1 MAVVSTNYVPLNS
14 DQYEQTPEEQQAAY
28 EEATANLQNTLLT
41 DGIDLSGLSDL
52 GSMDLFS
59 PNAMRDEWD
68 SNPDHY
74 MNSEYWRAGSG
85 MDNAENAGYMGHYYI
100 GEDGNRY
107 RKVVTYDRERDAMKE
122 EYTDERMYRWSPS
135 DEHKRTAREDYAAEQ
150 AYGKEY
156 KGSGGTGWYTEAEI
170 KAAWDAGDM
179 RQMQDQGVS
188 WDQYWGYVRG
198 VDELISAGIID
209 YKTSKEDSAA
219 ILQGEKEA
227 DNWMDIP
234 EYRALVEGLGIPMQF
249 ENRGDVYNFNGFGYS
264 RDYWSEKSDVTGELI
279 TGIAM
284 SAIGGFVVGPLIAG
298 ALTPALGATA
308 AKAAAG
314 AITKLAQGYMQTGEL
329 NWEDALMSAALSYG
343 GSQLSDALQG
353 SGVLG
358 EIGDKINAVGNAMGE
373 GGGAVLQAALQAGGM
388 SLVTQMV
395 QNGEIDWKD
404 AAVAAAMAG
413 GTALLTSYLS
423 DIGKDPEQA
432 KKELSEWDEFD
443 EWQQEAMNADIKDPF
458 LNPNYKT
465 VGDGLVMNINTN
477 EVFGVTDNKSYGNFA
492 DLDKNGDG
500 QLSGS
505 DLQDI
510 NVTHEHVSTTPNLPP
525 SNYNEYAENA
535 GGVGRQYYVDEN
547 GNVHS
552 GPSIAPDGDG
562 GYYNKIDGTKLKP
575 LTGVYDEKEGLY
587 LFEDENGNIV
597 SVADRSGRIV
607 ASYDPETKTWLDA
620 NGEFNEDYHNFLD
633 GKYTGSGNI
642 SSVENPFSISKE
654 QYDAF
659 SGEQLLDDMWVQKG
673 REGLM
678 NLTDGEMEALIAKFG
693 TGAELEAYLQAN
705 GIGVHYSPQSGWV
718 LEAGVDTSDGIY
730 GMNHDG
736 GYIADIEGNPSGIS
750 TNFTDP
756 NGTVSNSTTENP
768 FNKEPPKDPNTNSNN
783 SASGA
788 DNNDNA
794 TGQDNASTDAGSPGG
809 GATDDTGGNGAS
821 GPTGGDAS
829 TGGNQDSTGDLGGG
843 ASGGSGT
850 DSGAS
855 AGGGAIGGGSS
866 GLPDF
871 SGMTPAEIAAWWAAN
886 GFGSSGGG
894 MLGGDTGGNT
904 EGTENGS
911 GTDSSTGT
919 NTGTGTGEDNS
930 GTGQTPGGGTGDGS
944 TGGDNTGGGDTSGS
958 TDGGDT
964 GAGTGGGGNSTDT
977 EGGGG
982 SGGDNSGTGDGNGDG
997 SGSGTGTG
1005 GSGSGSGSGDSGSNS
1020 GAGDGTSGG
1029 AGSGGGTDGSS
1040 GGGSGGSSGGGT
1052 GGNSGGTGGGAG
1064 GGGEGGGGVGTGL
1077 GAGMLGGLGAGSGD
1091 NSNPQWGQL
1100 FPMKQFVAR
1109 AKPQTNQQRRASLFA
1124 DLLKGL
1130 G

>member
-1 MAVVSTNYVPLNS
+1 MATVDTNPLDPNGS
-14 DQYEQTPEEQQAAY
+14 NTGLENPLAANGGESARDYLEEY
-28 EEATANLQNTLLT
+28 Y
-41 DGIDLSGLSDL
+41 S
-52 GSMDLFS
+52 
-59 PNAMRDEWD
+59 
-68 SNPDHY
+68 
-74 MNSEYWRAGSG
+74 RAGSMG
-85 MDNAENAGYMGHYYI
+85 YGPRGEREITEDFLRRTLDSELLKAQQIYDNYIAYGSINADDYTTDEHGNVIIGDNKAASGDHLGFSFSDEQNAKNIFGDNWEAVQQTMYDYNSQIYAISSGAAQRGLTLPEEIRADLRAEAYAMYPDASEAELQYVFEELVKRELGV
-100 GEDGNRY
+100 EDWTAQKY
-107 RKVVTYDRERDAMKE
+107 ALSDERDAALE
-122 EYTDERMYRWSPS
+122 QYGLRVATGAETGPNSIAGTYEYVDDSGQTYTLNASSGELTR
-135 DEHKRTAREDYAAEQ
+135 
-150 AYGKEY
+150 Y
-156 KGSGGTGWYTEAEI
+156 KAPIKGQVF
-170 KAAWDAGDM
+170 KAAWGMAVSFMAG
-179 RQMQDQGVS
+179 
-188 WDQYWGYVRG
+188 
-198 VDELISAGIID
+198 
-209 YKTSKEDSAA
+209 
-219 ILQGEKEA
+219 
-227 DNWMDIP
+227 P
-234 EYRALVEGLGIPMQF
+234 ALASTFQGLG
-249 ENRGDVYNFNGFGYS
+249 
-264 RDYWSEKSDVTGELI
+264 
-279 TGIAM
+279 M
-284 SAIGGFVVGPLIAG
+284 SASV
-298 ALTPALGATA
+298 
-308 AKAAAG
+308 AKAASTAVINI
-314 AITKLAQGYMQTGEL
+314 AKDYMMTGDV
-329 NWEDALMSAALSYG
+329 NWEDALLSAALSYG
-343 GSQLSDALQG
+343 GAELSDALQG

-358 EIGDKINAVGNAMGE
+358 EIGSQITEFGDNLMEN
-373 GGGAVLQAALQAGGM
+373 GGDILSAALQAGGM

-395 QNGEIDWKD
+395 KEGEIDWKD
-404 AAVAAAMAG
+404 AAMAAVMAG
-413 GTALLTSYLS
+413 GTVALTDFISS
-423 DIGKDPEQA
+423 IGKDQA
-432 KKELSEWDEFD
+432 VAEKELSEWDEFD

-794 TGQDNASTDAGSPGG
+794 TGQNNASTDAGTAGG
-809 GATDDTGGNGAS
+809 GATDSTGGNGAS
-821 GPTGGDAS
+821 GATGGDAS
-829 TGGNQDSTGDLGGG
+829 TGGDQNSTGDLGGG
-843 ASGGSGT
+843 SSGGSGT

-871 SGMTPAEIAAWWAAN
+871 SGMTPSEIAAWWAAN
-886 GFGSSGGG
+886 GFGNPGGG

-904 EGTENGS
+904 QGTETGS

-919 NTGTGTGEDNS
+919 NTGSTDTNS

-1109 AKPQTNQQRRASLFA
+1109 AKPQTNQQKRASLFA